1 MMPPTLQHGKK
12 FSEELEREHDIRNLK
27 ETITALRTALEKQ
40 KADTAE
46 EVSLAVAEA
55 HAQIQSDR
63 RAHRDV
69 VAEFER
75 TVQELR
81 AHLEVHHGKK

>member
-1 MMPPTLQHGKK
+1 MMPPTLQDGKK

-46 EVSLAVAEA
+46 EVSLAIAEA
-55 HAQIQSDR
+55 QAFTSL
-63 RAHRDV
+63 APS
-69 VAEFER
+69 
-75 TVQELR
+75 
-81 AHLEVHHGKK
+81 